1 MSFRYKFI
9 LSFILIEAFFIVLI
23 VLFNTSSLKSTSD
36 KLVAQKID
44 AATDIFVE
52 IVKTPVL
59 VNDLA
64 TLDDATSNF
73 ASIANVAA
81 VRVLNADGKLLSE
94 HFNTADVF
102 KIETMNNSFV
112 GTLSADNSEPSVAI
126 DVAGRHFYQFRNSIK
141 VDGDPLGGIRFIYD
155 ISDSVETIRQSNLVT
170 YFLAALAL
178 VVSTLI
184 AIVLGYRITSQLNAL
199 TNTANEIANDN
210 PVFVPKFKD
219 NGDEINQLYGA
230 MKTMQRNIVERT
242 QELTAARSRAQVASK
257 AKSEFLAVMS
267 HEIRTPLNGMIGSL
281 NLMDQKN
288 LSEEDSEH
296 LDTVRKSSGLLT
308 TIINDILDYSK
319 IEAGKFS
326 LDNHIVD
333 LKALLNETEQFYR
346 PIVTEKG
353 LLLDVKS
360 DDIRDRYVKGDAIRI
375 KQILNNYLNNALKF
389 TTQGNIYL
397 CVSQSESGEFKFT
410 VQDTGIGINTED
422 MDDLFKDFSQVNTGS
437 NRTFGGS
444 GLGLAISKRLAVL
457 MGGDVGVESEFGKG
471 SCFWAGLPLKL
482 ATKEEFDQQN
492 RHEQVSDEN
501 ALEGITAKVLL
512 VEDNKVNQMVAR
524 KLLEKQ
530 GCIVTIANHGVEA
543 LDALQKGEFHLVLM
557 DCQMPVMD
565 GFEATRKIRQSGNK
579 IPIVALTANAQ
590 NTDRDACLEVGM
602 NDFLSKPFDPRKLYQ
617 LISQYSQSSLTEQN
631 Q

>member
-23 VLFNTSSLKSTSD
+23 VLFNTSSLKNTSD
-36 KLVAQKID
+36 QLVAQKID

-81 VRVLNADGKLLSE
+81 IRVLNNKGDLLSE
-94 HFNTADVF
+94 NFNDAEVF
-102 KIETMNNSFV
+102 KNNTMRNSFIRSLMA
-112 GTLSADNSEPSVAI
+112 GESESI
-126 DVAGRHFYQFRNSIK
+126 GSLDVAGRQFYQFRNSIQ
-141 VDGDPLGGIRFIYD
+141 VDDDVLGEIRFIYD
-155 ISDSVETIRQSNLVT
+155 ISESIETVRSSNLVT

-178 VVSTLI
+178 LVSTLI

-210 PVFVPKFKD
+210 PVFVPRFKD

-281 NLMDQKN
+281 NLMDQKK

-326 LDNHIVD
+326 LDNHLVD

-353 LLLDVKS
+353 LLLDVKH
-360 DDIRDRYVKGDAIRI
+360 DDIRDRYIKGDAIRI

-397 CVSQSESGEFKFT
+397 RVRQLESGAFKFS
-410 VQDTGIGINTED
+410 VRDTGIGINPED
-422 MDDLFKDFSQVNTGS
+422 MESLFKDFSQVNTGS

-457 MGGDVGVESEFGKG
+457 MGGDVGVDSEFGKG
-471 SCFWAGLPLKL
+471 SCFWVEIPLKIG
-482 ATKEEFDQQN
+482 TKDEFDQQN
-492 RHEQVSDEN
+492 RHEQVTDEN
-501 ALEGITAKVLL
+501 ALDGITAKVLL

-617 LISQYSQSSLTEQN
+617 LISQYSQSQ
-631 Q
+631 QIP

>member
-23 VLFNTSSLKSTSD
+23 VLFNTSSLKNTSD
-36 KLVAQKID
+36 LLVSQKID
-44 AATDIFVE
+44 AAIDIFVE

-64 TLDDATSNF
+64 TLDDATDTF
-73 ASIANVAA
+73 ASIANVVAI
-81 VRVLNADGKLLSE
+81 RVLNAEGKLLSE
-94 HFNTADVF
+94 HFNKADVF
-102 KIETMNNSFV
+102 KSETMQSRFISA
-112 GTLSADNSEPSVAI
+112 LSIDKSDLLEPLDI
-126 DVAGRHFYQFRNSIK
+126 DGRRFFQFRNLIL
-141 VDGDPLGGIRFIYD
+141 VDEDILGEIRFIYD
-155 ISDSVETIRQSNLVT
+155 ISESIETVRESNLVT

-199 TNTANEIANDN
+199 TDTANEIANDN

-281 NLMDQKN
+281 NLMDQKQ

-326 LDNHIVD
+326 LDNHVVD

-353 LLLDVKS
+353 LLLDVKH
-360 DDIRDRYVKGDAIRI
+360 DGLQDRYVKGDAIRI

-389 TTQGNIYL
+389 TTQGNVYL
-397 CVSQSESGEFKFT
+397 RVTQIETGAFKFT
-410 VQDTGIGINTED
+410 VRDTGIGINAED
-422 MDDLFKDFSQVNTGS
+422 LDHLFKDFSQVNTGS
-437 NRTFGGS
+437 NRTFGGT

-457 MGGDVGVESEFGKG
+457 MGGDVGVDSEFGKG
-471 SCFWAGLPLKL
+471 SCFWAELPLKL
-482 ATKEEFDQQN
+482 ATKDEFDQQN
-492 RHEQVSDEN
+492 RHEQVTEEN
-501 ALEGITAKVLL
+501 ALDGIAAKVLL

-590 NTDRDACLEVGM
+590 STDRDACLEAGM
-602 NDFLSKPFDPRKLYQ
+602 NDFLSKPFEPRKLYQ
-617 LISQYSQSSLTEQN
+617 LISQYSQSQQTL
-631 Q
+631 

>member
-23 VLFNTSSLKSTSD
+23 VLFNTSSLKSTSE

-52 IVKTPVL
+52 IVKAPLLT
-59 VNDLA
+59 NDKT
-64 TLDDATSNF
+64 TLDEAAGTF
-73 ASIANVAA
+73 ASITNIAA
-81 VRVLNADGKLLSE
+81 VRVVDAKGALLSE
-94 HFNTADVF
+94 HLNNAELF
-102 KIETMNNSFV
+102 KSVMMRRN
-112 GTLSADNSEPSVAI
+112 LSKALDENRSDSTELLE
-126 DVAGRHFYQFRNSIK
+126 VAGRKFYQYRNP
-141 VDGDPLGGIRFIYD
+141 VQTDGNTLGEIRFIYD
-155 ISDSVETIRQSNLVT
+155 ISDSIETVRKSNFIT
-170 YFLAALAL
+170 YSLAALAL
-178 VVSTLI
+178 LISTLV
-184 AIVLGYRITSQLNAL
+184 AVVFGSRITSQLNAL
-199 TNTANEIANDN
+199 TDTANEIANDN
-210 PVFVPKFKD
+210 PVFVPRLK
-219 NGDEINQLYGA
+219 NNSDEINRLYGA
-230 MKTMQRNIVERT
+230 MQTMQRNIIERS
-242 QELTAARSRAQVASK
+242 QELTAARGRAQVASK

-281 NLMDQKN
+281 NLMDQKK

-296 LDTVRKSSGLLT
+296 LDTVRKSSSLLI

-326 LDNHIVD
+326 LDNHVVD

-353 LLLDVKS
+353 LLLDVKY
-360 DDIRDRYVKGDAIRI
+360 DGIRDGYVKGDAIRI

-397 CVSQSESGEFKFT
+397 EVTQLASGAFKFA
-410 VQDTGIGINTED
+410 VRDSGIGISPED
-422 MDDLFKDFSQVNTGS
+422 MEDLFKDFSQVNTGA

-457 MGGDVGVESEFGKG
+457 MGGEVGVDSEFGKG
-471 SCFWAGLPLKL
+471 SCFWVELPLDIS
-482 ATKEEFDQQN
+482 TKEDFDQQN
-492 RHEQVSDEN
+492 QHEQVTEEN

-602 NDFLSKPFDPRKLYQ
+602 NDFLTKPFDPRKLYQ
-617 LISQYSQSSLTEQN
+617 LISQYSQS
-631 Q
+631 

>member
-23 VLFNTSSLKSTSD
+23 VLFNTSSLKNTSD
-36 KLVAQKID
+36 LLVSQKID
-44 AATDIFVE
+44 AATEIFVE

-64 TLDDATSNF
+64 TLDDATDNF

-81 VRVLNADGKLLSE
+81 VRVLSTNGDLLSE
-94 HFNTADVF
+94 HFNRADVF
-102 KIETMNNSFV
+102 KSETTRNWFISAFATDDSDPMEQ
-112 GTLSADNSEPSVAI
+112 LSIS
-126 DVAGRHFYQFRNSIK
+126 GRQFYQYRNPIK
-141 VDGDPLGGIRFIYD
+141 VDGDQLGEIRFIYD
-155 ISDSVETIRQSNLVT
+155 VSDSVETIRHSNLVT

-178 VVSTLI
+178 FVSTLI

-210 PVFVPKFKD
+210 PVFVPSFKD

-230 MKTMQRNIVERT
+230 MKTMQRNIVERS
-242 QELTAARSRAQVASK
+242 QELTSARSRAQVASK

-281 NLMDQKN
+281 NLMDRN
-288 LSEEDSEH
+288 RLSEEDTEH
-296 LDTVRKSSGLLT
+296 LDTVRKSSGLLI

-326 LDNHIVD
+326 LDNHVVD

-353 LLLDVKS
+353 LLLDVKY
-360 DDIRDRYVKGDAIRI
+360 DGVRNAYVKGDAIRI

-389 TTQGNIYL
+389 TTHGNIYL
-397 CVSQSESGEFKFT
+397 TVTQLESGAFVFS
-410 VQDTGIGINTED
+410 VRDTGIGINPED
-422 MDDLFKDFSQVNTGS
+422 KKDLFKDFSQLNTGS

-457 MGGDVGVESEFGKG
+457 MGGDVGVDSEFGKG
-471 SCFWAGLPLKL
+471 SSFWAELPLKI
-482 ATKEEFDQQN
+482 ASKEEFDQQN
-492 RHEQVSDEN
+492 AHEQVTDEN

-530 GCIVTIANHGVEA
+530 GCIVTIANNGVEA
-543 LDALQKGEFHLVLM
+543 LDTLQKAEFHLVLM

-565 GFEATRKIRQSGNK
+565 GFEATRKIRQSGNT

-590 NTDRDACLEVGM
+590 NTDRDACLDAGM

-617 LISQYSQSSLTEQN
+617 LISQYSRYDQTS
-631 Q
+631 

>member
-36 KLVAQKID
+36 KLVSQKIE
-44 AATDIFVE
+44 AATEIFVE

-64 TLDDATSNF
+64 TLDDATNNF

-81 VRVLNADGKLLSE
+81 VRVLNTDNNLLSE
-94 HFNTADVF
+94 NFNKSDVF
-102 KIETMNNSFV
+102 KSETMQNRFI
-112 GTLSADNSEPSVAI
+112 SAFAADKAELMESLNI
-126 DVAGRHFYQFRNSIK
+126 AGRQFYQYRNPIE
-141 VDGDPLGGIRFIYD
+141 VDGDVLGEIRFIYD
-155 ISDSVETIRQSNLVT
+155 ISDSVETVRKSNFVT

-178 VVSTLI
+178 LVSTLI

-210 PVFVPKFKD
+210 PVFVPRFKD

-242 QELTAARSRAQVASK
+242 QELTSARSRAQVASK

-281 NLMDQKN
+281 NLMDRKR

-296 LDTVRKSSGLLT
+296 LDTVRKSSGLLI

-326 LDNHIVD
+326 LDNHVVD

-353 LLLDVKS
+353 LLLDVKY
-360 DDIRDRYVKGDAIRI
+360 DDVRNQYVKGDAIRI

-397 CVSQSESGEFKFT
+397 TVTQLESGAFNFS
-410 VQDTGIGINTED
+410 VRDTGIGISPED
-422 MDDLFKDFSQVNTGS
+422 KEDLFKDFSQVNTGA

-471 SCFWAGLPLKL
+471 SRFWAELPLKV

-492 RHEQVSDEN
+492 RHEQVSEEN

-530 GCIVTIANHGVEA
+530 GCIVTIANNGVEA
-543 LDALQKGEFHLVLM
+543 LDTLQKAEFHLVLM

-565 GFEATRKIRQSGNK
+565 GFEATRKIRQSGST

-590 NTDRDACLEVGM
+590 NTDRDACLEAGM

-617 LISQYSQSSLTEQN
+617 LISQYSRYDLSN
-631 Q
+631 